1 MKMNLKTFIQ
11 ASVSVGSLTLA
22 ALLVGG
28 SAQNSRAGTAD
39 PSTGSSFMWEC
50 QSSGPGQRGLA
61 FITFSNNETFRG
73 YQMWASL
80 PPNTN
85 SSGNDSRGGDD
96 SRGGGTSGGSSG
108 HTNNFVFGFSPI
120 SGMWSINLKKQIVG
134 FFSVVLNVTS
144 EVTNYHAGTVF
155 ETITNSQTF
164 DIADIFVTFAD
175 GQSTVTTNFAW
186 ANPPGFIE
194 TYVIPN
200 PNITVAIGSANQT
213 NNISFTGTSSL
224 GRSLTLMCS
233 STFGRVV
240 YQGKPTAVASDPT
253 GQWFGTK
260 HQNGQ
265 QFNEFFD
272 VQSFAFSNPFPIDF
286 PDIADFPN
294 IYFTDDGVGPGYNF
308 NGIVM
313 VSKAQKKIGFT
324 FVENPDAAITTL
336 RATIGAL
343 TANKKGVSGK
353 TKGIEEPLN
362 PITFNANL
370 QP

>member
-11 ASVSVGSLTLA
+11 ASVSLGSLALA

-50 QSSGPGQRGLA
+50 VSSGPGQRGLA
-61 FITFSNNETFRG
+61 FITFSNDHTFRG

-85 SSGNDSRGGDD
+85 SVSDSRGGDD
-96 SRGGGTSGGSSG
+96 SRDGSAGGSG

-120 SGMWSINLKKQIVG
+120 DGFWSINLKKQIVG

-144 EVTNYHAGTVF
+144 EVTNYHATSIF
-155 ETITNSQTF
+155 TTITNEQT
-164 DIADIFVTFAD
+164 ADTALIFVSFAD
-175 GQSTVTTNFAW
+175 GQSTVTTNFVW
-186 ANPPGFIE
+186 DNPPGFVE

-200 PNITVAIGSANQT
+200 PDITVAIGAADQT
-213 NNISFTGTSSL
+213 NNISFTGTSRL

-233 STFGRVV
+233 TTFGRVV
-240 YQGKPTAVASDPT
+240 YRGKPTAVAPDPT
-253 GQWFGTK
+253 GPWFGTK
-260 HQNGQ
+260 HANGQ
-265 QFNEFFD
+265 LFNEFFD

-286 PDIADFPN
+286 PDIANFPN
-294 IYFTDDGVGPGYNF
+294 IYFTEDGAGPGYTF

-313 VSKAQKKIGFT
+313 VSKAQKKIGFS
-324 FVENPDAAITTL
+324 FVENPDAPVTTL
-336 RATIGAL
+336 RATIGSLKAS
-343 TANKKGVSGK
+343 KKGISGK
-353 TKGIEEPLN
+353 TKGIEELLT